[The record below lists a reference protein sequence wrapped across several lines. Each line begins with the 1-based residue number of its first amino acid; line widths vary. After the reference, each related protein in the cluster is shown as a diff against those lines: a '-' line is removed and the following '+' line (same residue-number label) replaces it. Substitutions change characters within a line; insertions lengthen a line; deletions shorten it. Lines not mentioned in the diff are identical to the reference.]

1 MFIAESA
8 RAHLAGGFA
17 RRGITVVGVR
27 SGRGYSFRLYDQSVT
42 AVTDVFPIPPVEV
55 FLEARGEQ
63 DMTPKLALII
73 STVVVIAAF
82 VAINSWAAVPKHESN
97 SAAPIAAKGTIYRP
111 ALWKVY

>member
-1 MFIAESA
+1 VI
-8 RAHLAGGFA
+8 
-17 RRGITVVGVR
+17 
-27 SGRGYSFRLYDQSVT
+27 
-42 AVTDVFPIPPVEV
+42 AVTDFFSIPRVTLL
-55 FLEARGEQ
+55 LEARGEE

-97 SAAPIAAKGTIYRP
+97 SAAPIAAKGAIYRP

>member
-1 MFIAESA
+1 
-8 RAHLAGGFA
+8 
-17 RRGITVVGVR
+17 
-27 SGRGYSFRLYDQSVT
+27 VT
-42 AVTDVFPIPPVEV
+42 AVTDFFPISPVG
-55 FLEARGEQ
+55 LSIEARGEE

-97 SAAPIAAKGTIYRP
+97 SAAPIAAKGAIYRP

>member
-1 MFIAESA
+1 
-8 RAHLAGGFA
+8 
-17 RRGITVVGVR
+17 
-27 SGRGYSFRLYDQSVT
+27 VT

>member
-1 MFIAESA
+1 VI
-8 RAHLAGGFA
+8 
-17 RRGITVVGVR
+17 
-27 SGRGYSFRLYDQSVT
+27 
-42 AVTDVFPIPPVEV
+42 AVTDFFPIPRVTLL
-55 FLEARGEQ
+55 LEARGEE

-97 SAAPIAAKGTIYRP
+97 SAAPIAAQGAIYRP